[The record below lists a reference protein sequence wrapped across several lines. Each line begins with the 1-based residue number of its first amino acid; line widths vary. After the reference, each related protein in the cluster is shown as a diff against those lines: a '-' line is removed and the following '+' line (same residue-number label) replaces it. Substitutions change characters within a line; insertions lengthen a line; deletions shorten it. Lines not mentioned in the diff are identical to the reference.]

1 MFAATW
7 NSFRQRSKAAPPKRR
22 SPALGGFTASRQPGH
37 CKQQGIHVAC
47 VEVGREV
54 VLLHFDVC
62 LLLLSSAPAYNGAH
76 QSQPAF
82 ARKTGE
88 HSTAINLVVH
98 VQAPPAHLTLSAPP
112 LMSCHA
118 LLGLG
123 QSSQQAPPALP
134 LRWQLHAA
142 CLRVT
147 RCRYSATHTSD
158 SLTVPQ
164 CNKMWLPCWA
174 QDLAIACPRVHTHA
188 CNICTNQ
195 TSAEQTASPA
205 RRSAATS
212 LHACRRPSAAS
223 SSLASASQRS

>member
-1 MFAATW
+1 M
-7 NSFRQRSKAAPPKRR
+7 R
-22 SPALGGFTASRQPGH
+22 SPGTRSGSARRLHHQRGAAQHWVASQPRGSQATANNKASTW
-37 CKQQGIHVAC
+37 HVWKLAEKWC
-47 VEVGREV
+47 CCILMCAFCCSA
-54 VLLHFDVC
+54 VLQLTTC
-62 LLLLSSAPAYNGAH
+62 AH

-82 ARKTGE
+82 AAKAGE

-98 VQAPPAHLTLSAPP
+98 VQAPPAHWTLSVPP

-123 QSSQQAPPALP
+123 QSSQPAPPALP

-188 CNICTNQ
+188 GNICTNQ